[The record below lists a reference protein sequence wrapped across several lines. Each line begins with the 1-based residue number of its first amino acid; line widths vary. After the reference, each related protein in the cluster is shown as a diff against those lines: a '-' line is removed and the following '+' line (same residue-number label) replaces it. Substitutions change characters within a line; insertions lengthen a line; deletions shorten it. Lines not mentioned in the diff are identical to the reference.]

1 MAERDFAWS
10 AHLRR
15 LVCDYERAPTVL
27 AGLHFVVF
35 ACLMFAQLLH
45 FISSPQQALDICPRG
60 VFSVRLAVRPHAWKW
75 CEMRR
80 LTLG

>member
-1 MAERDFAWS
+1 VAERDFAWS

-35 ACLMFAQLLH
+35 TCLMFAQLLH
-45 FISSPQQALDICPRG
+45 FISGP
-60 VFSVRLAVRPHAWKW
+60 
-75 CEMRR
+75 
-80 LTLG
+80 